1 MWERLALYRTAAAV
15 SDLSLAGLT
24 IPDFEVGYSQFGI
37 ENLREIIADQV
48 DSEAATVNLIAHTV
62 RCSPYASEHVAATVY
77 QFSVSI
83 PC

>member
-1 MWERLALYRTAAAV
+1 MWERLAFYRTAAAV

-62 RCSPYASEHVAATVY
+62 RCSPYAFGNTWPRHPLGE
-77 QFSVSI
+77 
-83 PC
+83 